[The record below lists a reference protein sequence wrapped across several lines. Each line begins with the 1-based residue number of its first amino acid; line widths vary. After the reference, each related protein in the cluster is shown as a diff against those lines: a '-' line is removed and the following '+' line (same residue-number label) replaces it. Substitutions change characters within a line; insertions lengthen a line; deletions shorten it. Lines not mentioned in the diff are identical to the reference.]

1 MLRAHT
7 RVTNDTF
14 KQAHV
19 KSTHLD
25 REFCDDRWAFLSP
38 WTCDHRVHSGMVFHR
53 CEYGRVVSDHL
64 ASWSFYHTTNIG
76 WGTGNCGVLGKSLTT
91 EIPCH
96 LLPLLSCSAVS
107 TECSWHQMCP
117 VHHRQQLSL
126 NPAAVRWICRTVASQ
141 SEQVLHTTSSEHTGT
156 QK

>member
-1 MLRAHT
+1 MTHVNIHR
-7 RVTNDTF
+7 RQSKWPVE
-14 KQAHV
+14 AHV

-38 WTCDHRVHSGMVFHR
+38 WTCDHTVHSGMVFHR
-53 CEYGRVVSDHL
+53 CEYGRVAPGHL

-76 WGTGNCGVLGKSLTT
+76 WGTGNCDVLEESLMT
-91 EIPCH
+91 EVPHRCS
-96 LLPLLSCSAVS
+96 LSRS

-117 VHHRQQLSL
+117 VHHRHQLSL
-126 NPAAVRWICRTVASQ
+126 NPATVRWIYRTVASQ
-141 SEQVLHTTSSEHTGT
+141 SEQLLHTTSPEHTGT